1 MLYYFYISL
10 CTLYIYT
17 EHFISHIVSCIL
29 NLVIWFLKIPSSK
42 FLLHLNAVFYLH
54 FILNH
59 IAVLVNYKGTWDRY
73 SLLRSI
79 ISIGIT
85 RQSVAYKALSARL
98 FAFLLLVCE
107 THFREYGKGIT
118 SEKYQTINGR
128 QERIERD
135 VHATT
140 DIYVRLQPGEMV
152 KHEDMESKYRGSAW
166 SYSRRGELALIN

>member
-1 MLYYFYISL
+1 MYVVYLHGTFYLS
-10 CTLYIYT
+10 Y
-17 EHFISHIVSCIL
+17 CIL
-29 NLVIWFLKIPSSK
+29 YLESRNMVFKNTK
-42 FLLHLNAVFYLH
+42 FQISTSTSFKCRFYLY

-59 IAVLVNYKGTWDRY
+59 IAVLVNYKGTRDRY

-140 DIYVRLQPGEMV
+140 DMYVRLQSGEMV
-152 KHEDMESKYRGSAW
+152 KHEDMESKYRGSA
-166 SYSRRGELALIN
+166 